1 MNDLSTAL
9 GRVRNSLASNLGA
22 DGVLVLTKGDVAEVL
37 ALINQTVNPQGE
49 PVAWTEVDVLDFM
62 SVALRHAEYSG
73 LAPSDILEGLR
84 YMAEK
89 GKPAFY
95 RSEQPAPVAVVMSF
109 DFEHPSSKERR
120 TVALSKQDVFD
131 GMEDYFYDKLGQQ
144 ICRCESVG
152 ETNVVDCN
160 CDEYVH
166 DFEIM
171 QYSLKG

>member
-37 ALINQTVNPQGE
+37 ALINQTANPQGE

-84 YMAEK
+84 YMMEK
-89 GKPAFY
+89 GRPEHY
-95 RSEQPAPVAVVMSF
+95 SDQPAPVAVL
-109 DFEHPSSKERR
+109 PERLQQ
-120 TVALSKQDVFD
+120 VLKFLD
-131 GMEDYFYDKLGQQ
+131 GAENLDGHWFGEPGPTGSRLWWRAELRKA
-144 ICRCESVG
+144 IA
-152 ETNVVDCN
+152 ETNL
-160 CDEYVH
+160 
-166 DFEIM
+166 FEK
-171 QYSLKG
+171 QQ